1 MVKILKI
8 WSGNKKNENLHRSE
22 TKTSKHNVQPTSRI
36 RDGKSNRKSKN
47 VIILHTYKEHKSEVN
62 FVPRRSY
69 DRAEDWMVTCS
80 VCHGSGAT
88 GEGDLRKRCPN
99 CDGSGKVRSNPQTR
113 KIIRNSSW
121 YARPPQI
128 FSYKRKKRQ

>member
-1 MVKILKI
+1 MLKTF
-8 WSGNKKNENLHRSE
+8 SRNKKDANSHRSE
-22 TKTSKHNVQPTSRI
+22 TKTSKHNVQPKSRI
-36 RDGKSNRKSKN
+36 RGGKSSRKGKN
-47 VIILHTYKEHKSEVN
+47 AIILHIYRGHINEVN

-99 CDGSGKVRSNPQTR
+99 CDGSGKVRSTPKTR
-113 KIIRNSSW
+113 KIIRDST
-121 YARPPQI
+121 
-128 FSYKRKKRQ
+128 